1 MAPPAEDETTST
13 RGLLIGLALG
23 LPLVAYGLR
32 GMLVDAERTHPGEL
46 GRWIVGAAVVHDVLI
61 VPVVL
66 AVGLILRRLCPPKLW
81 PSARWAL
88 FTSAVLTALAW
99 PFIRGYGRRS
109 SIPSLLP
116 RNYAAGLLAA
126 LAAVWLTAA
135 LWALAGYLRRSRPH
149 GHTA

>member
-1 MAPPAEDETTST
+1 MVPPVEDETTST
-13 RGLLIGLALG
+13 RGLLIGLILG
-23 LPLVAYGLR
+23 LPLLAYGLR
-32 GMLVDAERTHPGEL
+32 GVMIDAERTHPAEL

-66 AVGLILRRLCPPKLW
+66 TVGVALRRWCPAGLW
-81 PSARWAL
+81 PSVRWAL

-135 LWALAGYLRRSRPH
+135 LWALAGHVRRTR
-149 GHTA
+149 